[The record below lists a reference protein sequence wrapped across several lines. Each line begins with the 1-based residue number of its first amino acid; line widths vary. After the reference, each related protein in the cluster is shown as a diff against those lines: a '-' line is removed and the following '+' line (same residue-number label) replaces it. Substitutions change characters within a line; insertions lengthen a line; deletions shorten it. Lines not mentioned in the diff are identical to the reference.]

1 MLLQAFDS
9 FLLFLTLV
17 APASDST
24 NNRNANKKTIN
35 LYIYKY
41 FTSLLNKITPSHS
54 ELFQVLAKNTKQTT
68 ITVLMGFNQN
78 QKTNQNITKTKNILL
93 KIKYFR
99 FCMVSGSG
107 QNTLQPY

>member
-1 MLLQAFDS
+1 LLHQPQTQQTTETLIRK
-9 FLLFLTLV
+9 LLTFIY
-17 APASDST
+17 
-24 NNRNANKKTIN
+24 IN
-35 LYIYKY
+35 ISPLYSK
-41 FTSLLNKITPSHS
+41 KITPSHS